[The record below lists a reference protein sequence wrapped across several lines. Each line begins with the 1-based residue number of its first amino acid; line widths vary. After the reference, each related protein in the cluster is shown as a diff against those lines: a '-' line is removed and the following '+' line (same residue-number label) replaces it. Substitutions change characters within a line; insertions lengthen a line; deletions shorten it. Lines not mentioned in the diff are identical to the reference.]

1 VSISIFLSGCCLRL
15 EVLDP
20 KLMGGRS
27 IDEHPDTHLELGID
41 VYQLAGFQ
49 AAPAGVLVPSA
60 RGRRSPH
67 DTWPARWNAP

>member
-1 VSISIFLSGCCLRL
+1 LRL